1 MMNKGQKYG
10 VYLISKSLSSDEAS
24 DEQVMLFK
32 QLLQTCGYEVT
43 ELTAIEQL
51 EQTSNQDLI
60 FYDAALADEKLGAFY
75 RYQGYARWILFNLQ
89 PGDIDECEAIIA
101 GVEGTF
107 YTSDTPE
114 LLLKGVRRLA
124 KMDVWFKRNS
134 INEALRRLR
143 QQTRKASAAINRPQE
158 LSKSMVHP
166 KLTKREVTIIE
177 LVAQGSQNQE
187 IADQLHISVN
197 TVKTHIYSIFRKTHS
212 RNRIEL
218 LSWSQQFVSDYS
230 RV

>member
-1 MMNKGQKYG
+1 MLNSNQKFG
-10 VYLISKSLSSDEAS
+10 VYLISKSLSSDEADDS
-24 DEQVMLFK
+24 KVVLFK
-32 QLLQTCGYEVT
+32 QLLQTCGYVVT
-43 ELTAIEQL
+43 ELTSIEQL
-51 EQTSNQDLI
+51 DATSNQDLI
-60 FYDAALADEKLGAFY
+60 FFDASEAEDKLGAYY
-75 RYQGYARWILFNLQ
+75 RYDGCARWILFNLQ
-89 PGDIDECEAIIA
+89 SGEIDECEAIIA

-107 YTSDTPE
+107 YASDSPE

-143 QQTRKASAAINRPQE
+143 QQSRKSPAALSRPTTINSSAI
-158 LSKSMVHP
+158 HP
-166 KLTKREVTIIE
+166 KLTKREITIIE
-177 LVAQGSQNQE
+177 LVAKGSQNQE

-218 LSWSQQFVSDYS
+218 LSWSQQFVGEFG
-230 RV
+230 

>member
-1 MMNKGQKYG
+1 MLSKNQKFG

-24 DEQVMLFK
+24 DEQVILFK
-32 QLLQTCGYEVT
+32 HLLQTCGYEIT
-43 ELTAIEQL
+43 ELTSIGQL
-51 EQTSNQDLI
+51 ETTSNQDLI
-60 FYDAALADEKLGAFY
+60 FYDAAKAEEKMEAFY
-75 RYQGYARWILFNLQ
+75 RYQGFARWILFNLEH
-89 PGDIDECEAIIA
+89 GDIDECEAIIA

-107 YTSDTPE
+107 YTSDSPE

-143 QQTRKASAAINRPQE
+143 QQTRKANAAIARPKE
-158 LSKSMVHP
+158 LNKMALHP

-218 LSWSQQFVSDYS
+218 LSWSQQFVSEYS
-230 RV
+230 

>member
-1 MMNKGQKYG
+1 MLNKQKFS
-10 VYLISKSLSSDEAS
+10 VYLISGSLTSDEAN
-24 DEQVMLFK
+24 DEHVVLFR
-32 QLLQTCGYEVT
+32 QLLLTCGYQLT

-51 EQTSNQDLI
+51 ERTSNQDLI
-60 FYDAALADEKLGAFY
+60 FYDARDAEEKLAEFY
-75 RYQGYARWILFNLQ
+75 RYKGHARWILFNLQ
-89 PGDIDECEAIIA
+89 HGDLDECEAIIA
-101 GVEGTF
+101 GVEGIF
-107 YTSDTPE
+107 YKSDSPE
-114 LLLKGVRRLA
+114 LLLKGLRRLA

-143 QQTRKASAAINRPQE
+143 QQTKKSAAAIAYPRDI
-158 LSKSMVHP
+158 SKSVSHP
-166 KLTKREVTIIE
+166 RLTKREITIIE

-218 LSWSQQFVSDYS
+218 LSWSQQYVSEGQQG
-230 RV
+230 

>member
-1 MMNKGQKYG
+1 MLNSQKFS
-10 VYLISKSLSSDEAS
+10 VYLISGSLSSDEAN
-24 DEQVMLFK
+24 DEQVVLFR
-32 QLLQTCGYEVT
+32 QLLLTCGYQLT

-51 EQTSNQDLI
+51 EHTSNQDLI
-60 FYDAALADEKLGAFY
+60 FYDPSNAEEKLAEFY
-75 RYQGYARWILFNLQ
+75 HHKGHARWILFNLQ
-89 PGDIDECEAIIA
+89 HGDLDECEAIIA
-101 GVEGTF
+101 GVEGIF
-107 YTSDTPE
+107 YASDSPE
-114 LLLKGVRRLA
+114 LILKGVRRLA

-143 QQTRKASAAINRPQE
+143 QQTKRSAAAIAYPKDIA
-158 LSKSMVHP
+158 KSVVHP

-218 LSWSQQFVSDYS
+218 LSWSQQYVNEGPHS
-230 RV
+230 